1 MFNTLTK
8 AAAFTGLVLGA
19 SFVTPTE
26 RVEAFG
32 FGSSNCGG
40 LNQKTCVHILPSKRC
55 NAGLIEKR
63 QRGRNIC
70 IRPATP
76 GDTTGGCGGLNEN
89 SCWSLRASKW
99 CDPGLIYKPTGIPGK
114 GRCRAPDTDNMVE
127 YTRAV
132 ASRFKALG
140 RNNEF
145 TKLRNC
151 LISPARLV
159 RLKREMKDND
169 TNGTNSII
177 RECDVDIDKLQDV
190 ASFMFNG
197 TQGSAARSAG
207 VRSVSSSSDDWDDGL
222 AKKFRLTIEF
232 SAAASAGSNSAGG
245 TIGYAIPLHKKPQG
259 SRWYKGSDDY
269 KSGFDLGAG
278 ADILIGIGMPGVP
291 GGNNATESGR
301 AGIIAAAVLG
311 KLGMMTR
318 ITDEGDPMWALF
330 GGAGLGATIA
340 TFAYENEFF
349 VDR

>member
-1 MFNTLTK
+1 MLNTLTK
-8 AAAFTGLVLGA
+8 AAAFTGLFLGA
-19 SFVTPTE
+19 SFVTPTQS
-26 RVEAFG
+26 VEAAG
-32 FGSSNCGG
+32 FGNSNCGG
-40 LNQKTCVHILPSKRC
+40 LDQKTCIHILPSKRC
-55 NAGLIEKR
+55 NAGLVEKK

-70 IRPATP
+70 VRPSSI
-76 GDTTGGCGGLNEN
+76 GDTTGGCGALNQN
-89 SCWSLRASKW
+89 SCWSLNPSKW
-99 CDPGLIYKPTGIPGK
+99 CDPGLIYKPTGVPGK

-132 ASRFKALG
+132 ASRFNALG

-151 LISPARLV
+151 LISPARLT
-159 RLKREMKDND
+159 RLKRQMEAND

-177 RECDVDIDKLQDV
+177 RECNVDIEKLQAV
-190 ASFMFNG
+190 ATYMFQG

-207 VRSVSSSSDDWDDGL
+207 VRAITSSSDDWDDGL

-232 SAAASAGSNSAGG
+232 SAAAGAGSNSIGT
-245 TIGYAIPLHKKPQG
+245 TIGYAIPLHSKPEG

-269 KSGFDLGAG
+269 KSGFDLSGG
-278 ADILIGIGMPGVP
+278 ADLLIGIGMPGVP
-291 GGNNATESGR
+291 GGDYARESGD
-301 AGIIAAAVLG
+301 AGIIAASIFG

-340 TFAYENEFF
+340 TFDYENEFF
-349 VDR
+349 EDK